1 MQGVNGTKGSRG
13 KNQGVVRGNTPID
26 LQRDPTKSHVFLVLS
41 VLKDAC
47 RNIEREGEERDL
59 KGFI

>member
-1 MQGVNGTKGSRG
+1 M
-13 KNQGVVRGNTPID
+13 RGNTSID
-26 LQRDPTKSHVFLVLS
+26 LQWESRQKVTCSFVLS